1 MRAAAPPRDERIK
14 LNVGGTRFEISRAD
28 PGRPAGVAAESMG
41 CFAAEDAPPRD
52 SANSTSATK
61 MGQKRLKTEASQK
74 RNILVLGMVDV
85 TDLQVA
91 KLRRVEP
98 AWRDYHRLRMLENKG
113 YRVFTCSMGNTDL
126 ETRPSHYCHQFS
138 SRGGK
143 NFFEELNAEDVLID
157 EIVLDYYRFPAVY
170 MLEAYKHIP
179 GFLSSV
185 AARCAPEA
193 TVIVPVLRRPDGGK
207 QRAFL
212 YWPAAE
218 PEELSA
224 QDVPLAAWSSHLD
237 TDECLGGIPNAEQL
251 ALLREDTPFD
261 RLRLPSLAAWLA
273 CLRETVSEAEARNA
287 EISEM
292 HMKA

>member
-1 MRAAAPPRDERIK
+1 MAAPATAFTAALGALATVRRTHAAHASALCALERAFDAEMALLAKDREALQDDRVALMRQVDEKLARGEATLEEKRAARIK
-14 LNVGGTRFEISRAD
+14 LNV
-28 PGRPAGVAAESMG
+28 
-41 CFAAEDAPPRD
+41 AAEDAPPRD

-85 TDLQVA
+85 TDLQ
-91 KLRRVEP
+91 
-98 AWRDYHRLRMLENKG
+98 
-113 YRVFTCSMGNTDL
+113 
-126 ETRPSHYCHQFS
+126 
-138 SRGGK
+138 
-143 NFFEELNAEDVLID
+143 NFFKELNAEDVLID

-193 TVIVPVLRRPDGGK
+193 TVIVPVLRRPDGGE

-261 RLRLPSLAAWLA
+261 RLRLPMTALMQYNH
-273 CLRETVSEAEARNA
+273 R
-287 EISEM
+287 
-292 HMKA
+292 